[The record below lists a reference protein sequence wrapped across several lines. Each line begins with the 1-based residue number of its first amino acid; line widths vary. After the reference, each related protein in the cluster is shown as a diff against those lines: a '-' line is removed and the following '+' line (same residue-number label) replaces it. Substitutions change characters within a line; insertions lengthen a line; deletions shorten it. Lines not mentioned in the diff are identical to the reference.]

1 MRNEMSSKGGRVTL
15 DADEFLNILDELANL
30 EKRLRNLGREGYKID
45 NITTR
50 PSSPAS
56 QEKKDESEA
65 MQLSI
70 DISGIDWR
78 RSNKAGGGAA
88 DLGDGWA
95 WAFAF
100 TKDGGIRREAAQL
113 VAALEQYGKV
123 LVDGFEITLAGRDG
137 NLLNR
142 KKGSK

>member
-1 MRNEMSSKGGRVTL
+1 MTKKGGTVTL

-30 EKRLRNLGREGYKID
+30 EKRLRALGREGYKID
-45 NITTR
+45 GVT
-50 PSSPAS
+50 PEPKSPAS
-56 QEKKDESEA
+56 REEKEQDA
-65 MQLSI
+65 MPLEI

-88 DLGDGWA
+88 GPGDGWA
-95 WAFAF
+95 WAFAL
-100 TKDGGIRREAAQL
+100 TKDGGIRRESAQL
-113 VAALEQYGKV
+113 LSALEQYGKV

-142 KKGSK
+142 KKVGK